1 MLSPLLNCSIVAEDI
16 RVTIG
21 GVNGP
26 ICHGAGA
33 DHATISDYVRIVE
46 YVDANGVVRTVSDP
60 KHLRAAA
67 GCFGLLGIVTHIT
80 LELDPMTYAVMKPL
94 KVPIAKAIPPLQ
106 KNDIPD
112 ALRLEDFNT
121 ISDDNLKAWKEE
133 FAKRAA
139 NDYYSEWFWFTYQKR
154 AWVNTW
160 KNTTDPSNQKEYPSS
175 EETFLQWLEGWIG
188 QIINETAFF
197 QALPGAWQAQ
207 LLATLGM
214 TALPPTNGEDKTP
227 VFKTMLPNA
236 LHFRRGVRPLSSK
249 HNAHKLGTLTR
260 PFFTG
265 SEYASPRH
273 RVPDPNP

>member
-1 MLSPLLNCSIVAEDI
+1 MDSKGGNGEWALPADVILVEYVSPQIVCIHVAKEN
-16 RVTIG
+16 RVTMG

-33 DHATISDYVRIVE
+33 SHETISDYVRIVE

-60 KHLRAAA
+60 QHLRAAA

-80 LELDPMTYAVMKPL
+80 LELDAMTYAVMKPL

-112 ALRLEDFNT
+112 ALRLHDFKT
-121 ISDDNLKAWKEE
+121 ISDDDLETWKED

-160 KNTTDPSNQKEYPSS
+160 KNTTDASNQAEYPSS
-175 EETFLQWLEGWIG
+175 EETFLQWLEGWLGEIV
-188 QIINETAFF
+188 NETAFF

-227 VFKTMLPNA
+227 EFKTMLPNA
-236 LHFRRGVRPLSSK
+236 LHFRRGVRP
-249 HNAHKLGTLTR
+249 
-260 PFFTG
+260 
-265 SEYASPRH
+265 
-273 RVPDPNP
+273 